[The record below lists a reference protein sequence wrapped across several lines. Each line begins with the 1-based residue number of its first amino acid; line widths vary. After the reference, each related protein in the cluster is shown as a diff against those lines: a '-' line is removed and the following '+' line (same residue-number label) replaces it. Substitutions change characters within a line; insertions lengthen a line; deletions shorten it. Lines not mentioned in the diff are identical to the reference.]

1 MEMFRQIAPNG
12 ITNREIHVPVPGE
25 DLASQLDGDEEVA
38 HDQSHLGL
46 GVETHTG
53 PIIGSPTDARFA
65 VHRKLNRLLA
75 GQLVVQT
82 DLVKIRCL
90 SLQDVQY
97 FGPTSGNFVPTEA
110 SIR

>member
-1 MEMFRQIAPNG
+1 MEMFRQIAPNS

-53 PIIGSPTDARFA
+53 PIIGSPNDAKFA
-65 VHRKLNRLLA
+65 VHRKAEPSSGGAASSVDEA
-75 GQLVVQT
+75 GEDETTQSAGCPVFRV
-82 DLVKIRCL
+82 
-90 SLQDVQY
+90 
-97 FGPTSGNFVPTEA
+97 N
-110 SIR
+110 

>member
-12 ITNREIHVPVPGE
+12 ITSREIHVPVPGE
-25 DLASQLDGDEEVA
+25 DLASQLDGDGEVA

-65 VHRKLNRLLA
+65 VHRKVEPSSGGAASGAEGA
-75 GQLVVQT
+75 GEDETTQSAGCPVF
-82 DLVKIRCL
+82 RA
-90 SLQDVQY
+90 
-97 FGPTSGNFVPTEA
+97 N
-110 SIR
+110 

>member
-12 ITNREIHVPVPGE
+12 ITNREIHVPVSGE

-38 HDQSHLGL
+38 HDHSPLGL

-65 VHRKLNRLLA
+65 VHRKAVPSPGGATGSSEGPGEDETTQSA
-75 GQLVVQT
+75 GCPAFRVNQ
-82 DLVKIRCL
+82 
-90 SLQDVQY
+90 
-97 FGPTSGNFVPTEA
+97 
-110 SIR
+110 